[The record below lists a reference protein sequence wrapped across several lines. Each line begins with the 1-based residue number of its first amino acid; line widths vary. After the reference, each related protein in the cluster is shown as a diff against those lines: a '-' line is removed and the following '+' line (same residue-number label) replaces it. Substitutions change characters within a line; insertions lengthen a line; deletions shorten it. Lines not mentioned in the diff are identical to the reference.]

1 MTDLG
6 RINIRDDG
14 HVRILEIDRPA
25 KLNGFTPE
33 MIDALAEALTA
44 YDADDSARCALVCA
58 AGSHF
63 TAGLDLPRMAP
74 RLAAG
79 GPLSSAQLVDPLMN
93 RGPWRRKPVVAA
105 VQGIC
110 FTVGIELMLACDVVV
125 AASDCRFG
133 QIEVQRGLMASGGA
147 TIRFLDRAGW
157 GNAMRYLLTGD
168 EFDAATA
175 LRLGFVQEVV
185 APEALRT
192 HATGLAQRIAA
203 QAPLAVQATLENAH
217 LATWTGVAAASAR
230 LDATMARLLATEDG
244 HEGIRSFR
252 EKRAGVFSGR

>member
-1 MTDLG
+1 MTDAG

-14 HVRILEIDRPA
+14 HVRILEIDRPS
-25 KLNGFTPE
+25 KLNGFTPD
-33 MIDALAEALTA
+33 MIDALAEGLTA
-44 YDADDSARCALVCA
+44 YDRDDKARCALVCA
-58 AGSHF
+58 AGAHF

-79 GPLSSAQLVDPLMN
+79 GPLSPAHLIDPLMN
-93 RGPWRRKPVVAA
+93 RRPWRRKPLVAA

-125 AASDCRFG
+125 AASNCRFA
-133 QIEVQRGLMASGGA
+133 QIEVQRGLMAAGGA
-147 TIRFLDRAGW
+147 TTRFIDRAGW

-168 EFDAATA
+168 EFNADTA
-175 LRLGFVQEVV
+175 LRLGFVQEIV
-185 APEALRT
+185 APDVLRANALD
-192 HATGLAQRIAA
+192 LAQRIAT

-217 LATWTGVAAASAR
+217 LAAWSGVAAASER
-230 LDATMARLLATEDG
+230 FDATMARLLATEDG

-252 EKRAGVFSGR
+252 ERRAGAFHGR